1 MSSLE
6 DRAALADAV
15 RELLDIVV
23 RTDTGAH
30 EVARATGLVQDAI
43 EVLQGRVLER
53 MRWPQP
59 EQFQAGMAPY
69 NPVIGVANPI
79 APPMVC
85 RNLDDGSVEG
95 TVTLQ
100 PIHEGPP
107 GSVHGGI
114 SALLLDQLLGHAIAA
129 ADQPGMTVELT
140 VRYRKPTPYGV
151 PLLLRARRTASSGRL
166 VEATGEILAHGVVA
180 VEAHGRFLSLAP
192 EQRARMLAAMGGDEL
207 S

>member
-6 DRAALADAV
+6 ERAALAEAV
-15 RELLDIVV
+15 RELLDVVV
-23 RTDTGAH
+23 RSDAGA
-30 EVARATGLVQDAI
+30 EGT
-43 EVLQGRVLER
+43 
-53 MRWPQP
+53 
-59 EQFQAGMAPY
+59 
-69 NPVIGVANPI
+69 
-79 APPMVC
+79 
-85 RNLDDGSVEG
+85 VEG

-151 PLLLRARRTASSGRL
+151 PLTLRARRTTSTGRL
-166 VEATGEILAHGVVA
+166 VEATGEILADGVAV
-180 VEAHGRFLSLAP
+180 VEAHGRFLCLAA
-192 EQRARMLAAMGGDEL
+192 EQRARMLAAMGD
-207 S
+207 